1 MSARAGRCRRPR
13 RTSAGCRSSRDSRL
27 SCDDRSA
34 HHRPHNRHV
43 ATFAGS
49 RNLAFVIRSS
59 KIQGNGAFA
68 TRRIRK
74 GDRIIEYLGECID
87 ADESDIRY
95 PDGEMGRHHTFLF
108 SIGDGSRVLDAGP
121 LEWPA
126 KYVNHSCDPN
136 CEALE
141 EEDGRVFVHALKTI
155 EKNQEL
161 LYDYAYER
169 TPEHNEEDEVL
180 YKCLCGSPKCRG
192 SILAPPKPKKVK
204 QAKVKQAKVKQAK
217 EKQGKKKQDK
227 KKQDKKSRK
236 EKKARKALEAAATP
250 AGTAVT
256 TTGAT
261 DAARVTTRATKRVTT
276 LATQSGT
283 QSGTQPVTKRVT
295 TLATKSGTQPV
306 TKRVTRLATK
316 PASKRAT
323 KTLPKGASKRATD
336 AATRSKAAR

>member
-1 MSARAGRCRRPR
+1 MAIFP
-13 RTSAGCRSSRDSRL
+13 
-27 SCDDRSA
+27 
-34 HHRPHNRHV
+34 
-43 ATFAGS
+43 GS

-59 KIQGNGAFA
+59 KIQGKGAFA
-68 TRRIRK
+68 TRRIKK

-155 EKNQEL
+155 EKNEEL

-192 SILAPPKPKKVK
+192 SILAPPKLKKAK
-204 QAKVKQAKVKQAK
+204 QGKEKRSK
-217 EKQGKKKQDK
+217 EKQGKEKQDK
-227 KKQDKKSRK
+227 KGRK
-236 EKKARKALEAAATP
+236 AKKARKALEAAATA

-256 TTGAT
+256 PTGET
-261 DAARVTTRATKRVTT
+261 GAARVT
-276 LATQSGT
+276 
-283 QSGTQPVTKRVT
+283 
-295 TLATKSGTQPV
+295 
-306 TKRVTRLATK
+306 
-316 PASKRAT
+316 KRAT
-323 KTLPKGASKRATD
+323 KTATKGATKTVTKGATKTATKGGSKTATKGGSKRATD

>member
-1 MSARAGRCRRPR
+1 M
-13 RTSAGCRSSRDSRL
+13 
-27 SCDDRSA
+27 
-34 HHRPHNRHV
+34 
-43 ATFAGS
+43 ATIAGS

-59 KIQGNGAFA
+59 KIQGKGAFA
-68 TRRIRK
+68 TRRIKK

-192 SILAPPKPKKVK
+192 SILAPPKPTKVK
-204 QAKVKQAKVKQAK
+204 QAKK
-217 EKQGKKKQDK
+217 KQGKEKQDK
-227 KKQDKKSRK
+227 KKQDKKGRK
-236 EKKARKALEAAATP
+236 EKKARKALEAVATP
-250 AGTAVT
+250 AGTTVT

-261 DAARVTTRATKRVTT
+261 DAARGTTRATTSATKGATTRATKS
-276 LATQSGT
+276 A
-283 QSGTQPVTKRVT
+283 TKRAT
-295 TLATKSGTQPV
+295 TLATKSGTQPA
-306 TKRVTRLATK
+306 TTRVTTHATK

-323 KTLPKGASKRATD
+323 KTSPKGASKRATD

>member
-1 MSARAGRCRRPR
+1 M
-13 RTSAGCRSSRDSRL
+13 
-27 SCDDRSA
+27 
-34 HHRPHNRHV
+34 
-43 ATFAGS
+43 ATIAGS

-59 KIQGNGAFA
+59 KIQGKGAFA
-68 TRRIRK
+68 TRRIKK

-192 SILAPPKPKKVK
+192 SILAPPKPTKVK
-204 QAKVKQAKVKQAK
+204 QAKKKQGKEKQDK
-217 EKQGKKKQDK
+217 EKQGKEKQDK
-227 KKQDKKSRK
+227 KKQDKKGRK
-236 EKKARKALEAAATP
+236 EKKARKALEAVATP
-250 AGTAVT
+250 AGTTVT

-261 DAARVTTRATKRVTT
+261 DAARGTTRATTSATKGATT
-276 LATQSGT
+276 H
-283 QSGTQPVTKRVT
+283 
-295 TLATKSGTQPV
+295 ATKSGTQPA
-306 TKRVTRLATK
+306 TKRVTTHATK

-323 KTLPKGASKRATD
+323 KTSPKGASKRATD

>member
-1 MSARAGRCRRPR
+1 M
-13 RTSAGCRSSRDSRL
+13 
-27 SCDDRSA
+27 
-34 HHRPHNRHV
+34 

-141 EEDGRVFVHALKTI
+141 EEDGRVFVHALRTI
-155 EKNQEL
+155 EANQEL

-204 QAKVKQAKVKQAK
+204 QAK
-217 EKQGKKKQDK
+217 EKQGKKKQDR
-227 KKQDKKSRK
+227 KKQDKKNRK

-261 DAARVTTRATKRVTT
+261 DAARVTTRATKS
-276 LATQSGT
+276 ATKSA
-283 QSGTQPVTKRVT
+283 TKRVT

-306 TKRVTRLATK
+306 TKRVTTLATK

-323 KTLPKGASKRATD
+323 KTLPKGASKRAAD

>member
-1 MSARAGRCRRPR
+1 M
-13 RTSAGCRSSRDSRL
+13 
-27 SCDDRSA
+27 
-34 HHRPHNRHV
+34 
-43 ATFAGS
+43 ATIAGS

-59 KIQGNGAFA
+59 KIQGKGAFA
-68 TRRIRK
+68 TRRIKK

-192 SILAPPKPKKVK
+192 SILAPPKPTKVK
-204 QAKVKQAKVKQAK
+204 QAKKKQGKEKQDK
-217 EKQGKKKQDK
+217 QKQGTEKQGTEKQGKQKQDKQKQDK
-227 KKQDKKSRK
+227 KKQDKKGRK
-236 EKKARKALEAAATP
+236 EKRARKALEAVATP
-250 AGTAVT
+250 AGTTVT

-261 DAARVTTRATKRVTT
+261 DAARATTRATTSATKGATTRATKSATKGATT
-276 LATQSGT
+276 H
-283 QSGTQPVTKRVT
+283 
-295 TLATKSGTQPV
+295 ATKSGTQPA
-306 TKRVTRLATK
+306 TKRVTTHATK

-323 KTLPKGASKRATD
+323 KTSPKGASKRATD

>member
-1 MSARAGRCRRPR
+1 M
-13 RTSAGCRSSRDSRL
+13 
-27 SCDDRSA
+27 
-34 HHRPHNRHV
+34 
-43 ATFAGS
+43 ATIAGS

-59 KIQGNGAFA
+59 KIQGKGAFA
-68 TRRIRK
+68 TRRIKK

-192 SILAPPKPKKVK
+192 SILAPPKPTKVK
-204 QAKVKQAKVKQAK
+204 QAKKKQGK
-217 EKQGKKKQDK
+217 EKQGKERQDKKKQDK
-227 KKQDKKSRK
+227 KKQDKKGRK
-236 EKKARKALEAAATP
+236 EKRARKALEAVATP
-250 AGTAVT
+250 AGTTVT

-261 DAARVTTRATKRVTT
+261 DAARGTTHATTSATKRATT
-276 LATQSGT
+276 H
-283 QSGTQPVTKRVT
+283 
-295 TLATKSGTQPV
+295 ATKSGTQPA
-306 TKRVTRLATK
+306 TKRVTTHATK

-323 KTLPKGASKRATD
+323 KTSPKGASKRATD